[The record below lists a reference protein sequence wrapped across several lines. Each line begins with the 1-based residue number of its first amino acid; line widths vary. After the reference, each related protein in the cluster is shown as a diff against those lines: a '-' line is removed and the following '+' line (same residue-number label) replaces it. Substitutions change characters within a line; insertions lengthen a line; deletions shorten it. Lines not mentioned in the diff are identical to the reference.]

1 MAKNKAFWKLLLQQQ
16 EGVPTRDE
24 IKILNSNNIFI
35 H

>member
-1 MAKNKAFWKLLLQQQ
+1 MAKNNAFWKLLLQQ